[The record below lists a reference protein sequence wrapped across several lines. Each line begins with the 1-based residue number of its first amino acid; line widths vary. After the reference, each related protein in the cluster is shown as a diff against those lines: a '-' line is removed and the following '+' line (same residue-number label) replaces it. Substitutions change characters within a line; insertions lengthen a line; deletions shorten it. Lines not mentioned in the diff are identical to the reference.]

1 MTLQDWRTTGKRL
14 SWREFSIFYQDSATQ
29 DSIASTKPVLLMV
42 HGFPTSSVDFQPV
55 WSPLAAHYR
64 LLAFD
69 MLGYGCS
76 DKPADWQ
83 YSIFQQADIAEALMA
98 SLGLRQATL
107 LTHDVGDTVGQ
118 ELLARH
124 NEGRLSFEIR
134 QLVLLNGGLFPETH
148 RPLLI
153 QRLLLSP
160 LGPLLSRFTSKG
172 KFRESLRNVC
182 SPALKEQDIDDA
194 WEQMT
199 FNGGNRRFHQLI
211 RYMQERR
218 DNRSRWVSA
227 LQQAKCPLAVVDGVE
242 DPISGG
248 HMVDRFEELVPG
260 HPTVR
265 LVGLG
270 HYPHLENPAR
280 FLEAVLSVLR

>member
-1 MTLQDWRTTGKRL
+1 MTLQDWRSSGKTL
-14 SWREFSIFYQDSATQ
+14 SWREFSIFYQDSATG
-29 DSIASTKPVLLMV
+29 DTAALSKPVLLMV
-42 HGFPTSSVDFQPV
+42 HGFPTSSFDFEPV
-55 WSPLAAHYR
+55 WSALAERYR

-76 DKPADWQ
+76 DKPVDWQ

-98 SLGLRQATL
+98 SHGLRQATL

-124 NEGRLSFEIR
+124 NEGRLSFEIQ

-160 LGPLLSRFTSKG
+160 LGPLLSRFTSKA

-182 SPALKEQDIDDA
+182 SAELKEQDIDDA
-194 WEQMT
+194 WAQMT
-199 FNGGNRRFHQLI
+199 FNNGNRRFHQLI

-218 DNRSRWVSA
+218 DNRSRWVGA
-227 LQQAKCPLAVVDGVE
+227 LQQSKCPLAVVDGVE

-270 HYPHLENPAR
+270 HYPHLENPKR
-280 FLEAVLSVLR
+280 FLDAVLSVLR